1 MNKQKGS
8 LRKLLY
14 FSRPYRKRILIAVSL
29 AGVLTLI
36 GLVPPLLI
44 KRLIDDIVGAS
55 KWDMLTGV
63 ILMLIAIPIIRA
75 GVSFLNNYIIA
86 YIGQRLVFDVRLK
99 MYRQLQRLS
108 IRFYET
114 MKTGKIVSRMMS
126 DVAMVQNMITGNTI
140 TMVTDIISFCFA
152 TVIIFSLSWKLSTVL
167 LGILPLYLL
176 NYKFFMRKIRR
187 SNISYRFQMDQI
199 TNTLQERISG
209 TQLVRAFVRE
219 RAETQQFLSD
229 TRRSL
234 HYAMRGVI
242 CSASFST
249 ASRIINGVGSSVLFC
264 LGCYLVI
271 QGEITYGAVTAFMAY
286 AQRLLGPA
294 LRFTEISNLIQQTL
308 VSADRIF
315 EVLDAEPEIK
325 EVKEAKELPPIK
337 GHIKFEKVSFAY
349 VPGEPVLNEIDFEV
363 QPGTTVALVGHT
375 GCGKTTIGNL
385 LLRLYDPQSGRILID
400 GHNIAEVTLKS
411 LRSQIGVVLQDT
423 ILFNTTIKENIK
435 YGKRNAT
442 DQEVIQAAKIA
453 EIHDFIMSKPDG
465 YETIIGEGG
474 TKLSVGQKQRIAIAR
489 AVITNPGILV
499 MDEATSS
506 LDSESEALIQKA
518 LKNVLAGRTS
528 IIIAHRL
535 STIVNADLIIVMDK
549 GRIIEMGTHRELL
562 KKKDGFYR
570 QLYQQQYAAL
580 KAA

>member
-1 MNKQKGS
+1 M
-8 LRKLLY
+8 
-14 FSRPYRKRILIAVSL
+14 AVTFT
-29 AGVLTLI
+29 AVLTLI

-44 KRLIDDIVGAS
+44 KRLIDDVVGAS
-55 KWDMLTGV
+55 RWDMLTGV
-63 ILMLIAIPIIRA
+63 ILMLIAIPIVTA
-75 GVSFLNNYIIA
+75 GVSFLNNFVIA

-152 TVIIFSLSWKLSTVL
+152 TVIIFSLSWKLSVVL

-176 NYKFFMRKIRR
+176 NYKFFMRRIRQT
-187 SNISYRFQMDQI
+187 NISYRFEMDQI

-209 TQLVRAFVRE
+209 TQLVRAFVKE
-219 RAETQQFLSD
+219 RAETQQFLAG

-234 HYAMRGVI
+234 NYAMRGVI
-242 CSASFST
+242 HSASFST
-249 ASRIINGVGSSVLFC
+249 ASRIINGIGSSVLFC

-271 QGEITYGAVTAFMAY
+271 RGEITYGAVTAFMAY

-325 EVKEAKELPPIK
+325 EIKGAKDLPLIK
-337 GHIKFEKVSFAY
+337 GHVKFENVTFAY
-349 VPGEPVLNEIDFEV
+349 TPGEPVLKEINFEI

-385 LLRLYDPQSGRILID
+385 LLRLYDPQSGQILID
-400 GHNIAEVTLKS
+400 SHNIAEVSLKS
-411 LRSQIGVVLQDT
+411 LRGQIGVVLQDT
-423 ILFNTTIKENIK
+423 VLFNTTIEENIR
-435 YGKRNAT
+435 YGKRNTT
-442 DQEVIQAAKIA
+442 DQEVIEAAKTA
-453 EIHDFIMSKPDG
+453 EIHDFIMSKKEW
-465 YETIIGEGG
+465 YETLLGEGG

-489 AVITNPGILV
+489 AIITNPGILI

-518 LKNVLAGRTS
+518 LRKVLANRTS
-528 IIIAHRL
+528 FVIAHRL

-549 GRIIEMGTHRELL
+549 GRIIETGTHRELL

-570 QLYQQQYAAL
+570 RLHQQQHAQLRAA
-580 KAA
+580 

>member
-1 MNKQKGS
+1 MKKQKDS

-14 FSRPYRKRILIAVSL
+14 FTRPYRKRILIAVSL
-29 AGVLTLI
+29 TGVLTLT

-44 KRLIDDIVGAS
+44 KRLIDDVVGAS
-55 KWDMLTGV
+55 KWNMLTGV
-63 ILMLIAIPIIRA
+63 MLMLIAIPIVTT

-140 TMVTDIISFCFA
+140 TMVTDIISFCLA
-152 TVIIFSLSWKLSTVL
+152 TVIIFSLSWKLSVVL

-176 NYKFFMRKIRR
+176 NYKFFMRKIRQT
-187 SNISYRFQMDQI
+187 NISYRFQMDQI

-209 TQLVRAFVRE
+209 TQLVRTFVKE
-219 RAETQQFLSD
+219 RAETQQFLTD

-234 HYAMRGVI
+234 NYAMRGVI
-242 CSASFST
+242 YSASFST
-249 ASRIINGVGSSVLFC
+249 ASRVINGIGSSVLFC

-271 QGEITYGAVTAFMAY
+271 RGEITYGAVTAFMAY

-308 VSADRIF
+308 VSADRVF
-315 EVLDAEPEIK
+315 EVLDAEPEIR
-325 EVKEAKELPPIK
+325 EVKGAKELPPVK
-337 GHIKFEKVSFAY
+337 GHVKFEKVTFAY
-349 VPGEPVLNEIDFEV
+349 TPGEPVLKEINFEA

-411 LRSQIGVVLQDT
+411 LRGQIGVVLQDT
-423 ILFNTTIKENIK
+423 VLFNTTIKENIK

-442 DQEVIQAAKIA
+442 DQEVIEAAKIA

-465 YETIIGEGG
+465 YETLIGEGG

-489 AVITNPGILV
+489 AIITNPGILI

-518 LKNVLAGRTS
+518 LKKVLANRTS
-528 IIIAHRL
+528 FVIAHRL

-570 QLYQQQYAAL
+570 QLYKQQYAIL

>member
-1 MNKQKGS
+1 
-8 LRKLLY
+8 
-14 FSRPYRKRILIAVSL
+14 
-29 AGVLTLI
+29 
-36 GLVPPLLI
+36 
-44 KRLIDDIVGAS
+44 
-55 KWDMLTGV
+55 
-63 ILMLIAIPIIRA
+63 
-75 GVSFLNNYIIA
+75 
-86 YIGQRLVFDVRLK
+86 
-99 MYRQLQRLS
+99 
-108 IRFYET
+108 
-114 MKTGKIVSRMMS
+114 
-126 DVAMVQNMITGNTI
+126 
-140 TMVTDIISFCFA
+140 
-152 TVIIFSLSWKLSTVL
+152 
-167 LGILPLYLL
+167 
-176 NYKFFMRKIRR
+176 
-187 SNISYRFQMDQI
+187 
-199 TNTLQERISG
+199 
-209 TQLVRAFVRE
+209 
-219 RAETQQFLSD
+219 
-229 TRRSL
+229 
-234 HYAMRGVI
+234 MRGVI

-570 QLYQQQYAAL
+570 QLYQKQYAAL